1 MVGISVS
8 TSFEDGWDPLFVQ
21 QQVGHT
27 WATTTAIYSGLS
39 SDYKNQMLR
48 QKLDKMLAGEG

>member
-1 MVGISVS
+1 
-8 TSFEDGWDPLFVQ
+8 
-21 QQVGHT
+21 VGHT
-27 WATTTAIYSGLS
+27 WATTTAIYTGLS